1 MITMWAGL
9 IGAVPPG
16 WHLCDGTDGTPD
28 LIGKFIPASGPLFA
42 VGDEGG
48 GTWHDHTFT
57 ADGHQARMDNGP
69 HILADGAIHP
79 ESTPSSLT
87 GSTNF
92 RVTSPR
98 YYALA
103 YIQYLGT

>member
-1 MITMWAGL
+1 MWAGA

-28 LIGKFIPASGPLFA
+28 LIGKFIPATGPLFA

-48 GTWHDHTFT
+48 GTWHRHSFT
-57 ADGHQARMDNGP
+57 ADGHQARASYPGP
-69 HILADGAIHP
+69 IQVGGEHHG
-79 ESTPSSLT
+79 ESTPVALT
-87 GSTNF
+87 GDTEF

-103 YIQYLGT
+103 YIQYIGA